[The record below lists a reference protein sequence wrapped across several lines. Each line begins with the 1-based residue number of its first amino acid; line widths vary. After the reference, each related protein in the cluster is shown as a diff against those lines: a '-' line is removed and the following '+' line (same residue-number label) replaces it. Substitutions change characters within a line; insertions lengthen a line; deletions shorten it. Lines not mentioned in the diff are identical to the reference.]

1 MARLII
7 AIVVGVVIAVGATVL
22 VQNVLTSAVNGT
34 SNNQSVYQYG
44 SR

>member
-1 MARLII
+1 MVRLII

-34 SNNQSVYQYG
+34 STNQSVYQYG

>member
-1 MARLII
+1 MVRLII

-22 VQNVLTSAVNGT
+22 VQNVLTGAVNGT
-34 SNNQSVYQYG
+34 STNQSVYQYG

>member
-1 MARLII
+1 VTRLII

-22 VQNVLTSAVNGT
+22 VQNVLTSTVNGT
-34 SNNQSVYQYG
+34 PTSQTIYQYG

>member
-1 MARLII
+1 VVRLIV
-7 AIVVGVVIAVGATVL
+7 AIVVGVVIAVGATVV

-34 SNNQSVYQYG
+34 STNESVYQYG

>member
-1 MARLII
+1 MTRLII

-22 VQNVLTSAVNGT
+22 VQNVLTSTVNGT
-34 SNNQSVYQYG
+34 PTTQSIYQYG

>member
-1 MARLII
+1 MVRLIV
-7 AIVVGVVIAVGATVL
+7 AIMVGVVIAVGATVL

-34 SNNQSVYQYG
+34 STNQSVYQYG

>member
-1 MARLII
+1 VARLII

-34 SNNQSVYQYG
+34 STNQSVYQYG